1 MIVRPRPSAL
11 ALFILRIIIPRI
23 FSHILVITLLAW
35 SCGCTDHRMFSPAH
49 LSAVPASRC
58 NGEHVVL
65 MSMADYN
72 SMTETLHLLSTE
84 ANAKRLWKSIASLR
98 AGKVLDQE
106 LIHDESEKAQKHR
119 NKQEARAAVLGW
131 TVEGWEDYLWWQE
144 NNPKIVREINKLVQE
159 CLGILSR
166 APASPSR

>member
-1 MIVRPRPSAL
+1 MQGSCPT
-11 ALFILRIIIPRI
+11 
-23 FSHILVITLLAW
+23 VIT
-35 SCGCTDHRMFSPAH
+35 R
-49 LSAVPASRC
+49 V

-159 CLGILSR
+159 CLRDPFKGTGKPEPLKGDLTGFWSR
-166 APASPSR
+166 RITDRDRLVYYPGEGRVVVMMCRLHYS